1 MTQNMG
7 QQALMILS
15 IFHSFF
21 GMTTRSCRENLIEAL
36 KKEVEA
42 WASTFGYPGF

>member
-1 MTQNMG
+1 MG
-7 QQALMILS
+7 QQALMFPS
-15 IFHSFF
+15 IFHRFF
-21 GMTTRSCRENLIEAL
+21 GDDHQKLSYFCLIQAL